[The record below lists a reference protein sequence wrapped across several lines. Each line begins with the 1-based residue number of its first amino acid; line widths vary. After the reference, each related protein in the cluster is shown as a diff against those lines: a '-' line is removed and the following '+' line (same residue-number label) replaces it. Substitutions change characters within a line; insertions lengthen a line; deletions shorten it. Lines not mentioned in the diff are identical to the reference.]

1 MKSNLYPYINEESI
15 LLFNKLII
23 NNHSFNEHINIL
35 NKLYKVQITDN
46 DLIKISSIILGNIP
60 KTIILNTNIF
70 IDVTKQALI
79 NNLFKYYNAYHK
91 LKIKIAYTND
101 NIISPK
107 HIYTYNE
114 IIKLINKNKI
124 VLLEFILDI
133 EEDNLYYDDYEYRE
147 LYPLNNITYDNF
159 INTQYIDKK
168 YIPYIKTY
176 LNNYFTKEKLS
187 QDKIK
192 IKKISKN

>member
-1 MKSNLYPYINEESI
+1 MKSTLYQYINKESI
-15 LLFNKLII
+15 LLFNKLIEDNI
-23 NNHSFNEHINIL
+23 SFKEYINIL
-35 NKLYKVQITDN
+35 NRLYKVQITNN
-46 DLIKISSIILGNIP
+46 DLIKISSIILKDTP
-60 KTIILNTNIF
+60 KVIILNTNIL
-70 IDVTKQALI
+70 IDVTKQELI
-79 NNLFKYYNAYHK
+79 SNYFKYYNHYHK

-101 NIISPK
+101 NIINPN

-114 IIKLINKNKI
+114 IIKLINNNKI

-147 LYPLNNITYDNF
+147 LYPLNNITYNNF
-159 INTQYIDKK
+159 INTLYINTK

-176 LNNYFTKEKLS
+176 LNKYFTKEKLS

-192 IKKISKN
+192 IKRISK